1 MSRRLTLAIAA
12 GVLFLAFSVVLGRWL
27 TTESRERSKIHDL
40 LVDQARGDA
49 AAMLDR
55 LDGCA
60 DTPACAATQRRNAT
74 RLRRT
79 GEVKIVRL
87 DSDTA
92 YALGGAEGPTRVVWT
107 VLPGSGSTVVQ
118 CVDVE
123 RSGTM
128 LAGHTVTLRR
138 LSAPIGRQS
147 SC

>member
-1 MSRRLTLAIAA
+1 VSRRLTLAIAA
-12 GVLFLAFSVVLGRWL
+12 GVLFVAFSVVLGRWL
-27 TTESRERSKIHDL
+27 TTESRERNAIHDL

-49 AAMLDR
+49 PGMLGH

-60 DTPACAATQRRNAT
+60 DTPACAAVQRRNAA
-74 RLRRT
+74 RLRRG
-79 GEVKIVRL
+79 GELKIVRL

-107 VLPGSGSTVVQ
+107 VLPGSGSTIVQ
-118 CVDVE
+118 CVDVK
-123 RSGTM
+123 RTGTV

-138 LSAPIGRQS
+138 LSAPIGRES